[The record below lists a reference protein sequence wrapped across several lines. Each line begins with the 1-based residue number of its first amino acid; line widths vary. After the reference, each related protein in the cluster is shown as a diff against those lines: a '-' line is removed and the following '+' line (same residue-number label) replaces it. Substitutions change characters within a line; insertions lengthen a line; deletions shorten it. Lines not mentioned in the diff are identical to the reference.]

1 MAAKGE
7 SGTRDAS
14 FLETL
19 LKTTKVD
26 EKRQL
31 EIGWDM
37 AFFPVAAGDM
47 IWYNITRITNK

>member
-26 EKRQL
+26 EKRQM